1 MGCLKPRL
9 CLYKNPTRTIL
20 EFTQGFTTSPRP
32 GADYETK
39 ESSASQPWDTFSS
52 YKVRWQSG
60 NRGESCAYFSYSRKT
75 LSGLIVVPA
84 IVNSRPLL
92 WTHFSVSGSVL
103 RVCLHCLLSCICTW
117 LEMSTLLFS
126 SKKACKKSLGLL
138 ELLSVVFF
146 LIQYIFWDG
155 GGLTLLPRMVLNSW
169 PQAIL
174 LPQRSKVQRL

>member
-1 MGCLKPRL
+1 MGYLKPRL
-9 CLYKNPTRTIL
+9 CPYKNPTRTIL
-20 EFTQGFTTSPRP
+20 EFTQGFTTSPCP
-32 GADYETK
+32 GAAYETK
-39 ESSASQPWDTFSS
+39 ESSASQPWDTFS

-84 IVNSRPLL
+84 VVNSRPLL

-103 RVCLHCLLSCICTW
+103 RVCLHSC
-117 LEMSTLLFS
+117 
-126 SKKACKKSLGLL
+126 
-138 ELLSVVFF
+138 SVVFAHGWRWAHFSSPVKKPARKVLDF
-146 LIQYIFWDG
+146 LNCYQLFFFIQYIFWDG